1 MFTGAMR
8 VTVPN
13 FVVIGRTVARR
24 FNGFQDG
31 GRRPSWS
38 CFAGVW
44 TTREEY
50 LVVFNAVQNLIGM
63 EAVLKQEIK

>member
-31 GRRPSWS
+31 GRPPSWS
-38 CFAGVW
+38 CFASVR
-44 TTREEY
+44 TTRKEY
-50 LVVFNAVQNLIGM
+50 LVVFNAVQKI
-63 EAVLKQEIK
+63 